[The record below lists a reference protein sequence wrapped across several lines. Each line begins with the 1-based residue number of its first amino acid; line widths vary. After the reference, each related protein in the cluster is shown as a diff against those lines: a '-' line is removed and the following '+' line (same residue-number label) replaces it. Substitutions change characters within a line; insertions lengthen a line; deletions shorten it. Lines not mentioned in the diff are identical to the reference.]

1 MSLPKKV
8 KSYLDKQG
16 VDYDELAHRTVYTAY
31 DAAQTLKK
39 ELKDIAKNLF
49 VQVDKT
55 FALVV
60 VSADKKI
67 DLKKLK
73 KAFGAKK
80 VSIPGEKVMI
90 KVLKIKPGAMSSFGK
105 IHKLETV
112 VDKAMIG
119 TKKAIFSTGSFTDS
133 VIMKV
138 KDYIQ
143 MEEAKIVDVAMK
155 DGYVVLKPVK
165 KKPAKKKV
173 AIKKSVKKPAKKKV
187 VKKSATKKT
196 KQKK

>member
-73 KAFGAKK
+73 KALGAKK